1 MKRVLAPLA
10 LGLVVGAAMGIAPV
24 IGESNESVGAM
35 GAMGCGGQ
43 PENAFAVRFEA
54 VDVYVDSG
62 KVPMAAYEIEFKA
75 SVNNG
80 DGEQGGVGAKVE
92 LVGVEGGEPGAFA
105 KPPFYDATVLAQKG
119 NRIIVAAMSVGSDL
133 PMGNTRV
140 ARLHVAV
147 PAKSTPDYACSIVV
161 AGDMGAKEIKATAS
175 TRIAEPI
182 PTTAAAPAKT
192 DAPKAPPAAPAA
204 PPPTPASPR

>member
-1 MKRVLAPLA
+1 MRRILAPLA
-10 LGLVVGAAMGIAPV
+10 IGVVVGAAMGIAPM
-24 IGESNESVGAM
+24 IGESRESVETM
-35 GAMGCGGQ
+35 VGGVQ

-75 SVNNG
+75 SL
-80 DGEQGGVGAKVE
+80 QGGDNGELPKVE

-105 KPPFYDATVLAQKG
+105 RPPFYDAAVLAKKG
-119 NRIIVAAMSVGSDL
+119 NRIIVAAMSLGSDL
-133 PMGNTRV
+133 PSGNTRV

-161 AGDMGAKEIKATAS
+161 AGDMGAKEIKATAT

-182 PTTAAAPAKT
+182 PATAASPRKA
-192 DAPKAPPAAPAA
+192 DAPKVPPAAPAT
-204 PPPTPASPR
+204 PPPTPAGPR